1 MELLPGIAEARHD
14 EGEKIHLHWRT
25 GCVLVLF
32 MVLAAAYSLTDRFT
46 WLFDGLCK
54 AIGVDA
60 QRQRVEAALAWA
72 IWNRVRL
79 LGDRLIALAE
89 RVRAG
94 RLPRRRARRREGTAH
109 PDPLSQGE
117 RGRAAAVAVRLPR
130 EFGWVARTLPEAG
143 KYAGALRYLL
153 RDPETMALLEK
164 APEAGRMLRPLC
176 DLLGVRPPE
185 FLRRGAVV
193 AQQAEAPCAELE
205 LHSPEPEALER
216 PPSSAGI
223 AIFPTS
229 PGLSAP
235 ERGEGSA
242 AAEEGASV
250 APAAQPPPQP
260 ARPSA
265 EEAAL
270 AYARR
275 PGGLYWD
282 GKRFRWS

>member
-1 MELLPGIAEARHD
+1 MITALPS
-14 EGEKIHLHWRT
+14 
-25 GCVLVLF
+25 
-32 MVLAAAYSLTDRFT
+32 LADRFA

-60 QRQRVEAALAWA
+60 RRQRMESALAWA

-94 RLPRRRARRREGTAH
+94 RLPRRRATRRDTSPRLVRSAAQSPQSGEGAVQEVEM
-109 PDPLSQGE
+109 SAAGA
-117 RGRAAAVAVRLPR
+117 RAAAPGTVRLPR
-130 EFGWVARTLPEAG
+130 EFGWVGRMLPEAAQ
-143 KYAGALRYLL
+143 YAGALRYLL

-164 APEAGRMLRPLC
+164 APQAGRVLRPLC
-176 DLLGVRPPE
+176 QLLGVQTPE

-193 AQQAEAPCAELE
+193 AQEAARAEPTPP
-205 LHSPEPEALER
+205 SPEPAPSNAS
-216 PPSSAGI
+216 PPS
-223 AIFPTS
+223 
-229 PGLSAP
+229 
-235 ERGEGSA
+235 GED
-242 AAEEGASV
+242 
-250 APAAQPPPQP
+250 AAQPAPEP

-282 GKRFRWS
+282 GTRMRWS